1 MVEIIVVVEAII
13 AGIIGWVDIDELD
26 IPIDSRDISEAME

>member
-1 MVEIIVVVEAII
+1 MVEIIIVVEAII
-13 AGIIGWVDIDELD
+13 AGVIGWIDIDEFD

>member
-1 MVEIIVVVEAII
+1 MVEVIVVVEAVI

-26 IPIDSRDISEAME
+26 LFGVF